1 MLDRVGTL
9 RAGSQ
14 WEPHDISGL
23 GEQLRYFSTPP
34 QIPRLRRL
42 ADPVTTRREDDAT
55 VALPLES
62 LTRTSLFGS
71 GIMPPVL
78 HPKSRMTSSLFA
90 TTVAACFLVVTMP
103 HLLPCPVPRARFAD
117 GEIMVDENGRRMRW
131 KKKDSTPKVEHG
143 IVQFNDVSAEDVQQ
157 GKDRVRRECPVP
169 KPGGMLGEWLG
180 FHKGEGE
187 IETRAGR

>member
-1 MLDRVGTL
+1 
-9 RAGSQ
+9 
-14 WEPHDISGL
+14 
-23 GEQLRYFSTPP
+23 
-34 QIPRLRRL
+34 
-42 ADPVTTRREDDAT
+42 
-55 VALPLES
+55 
-62 LTRTSLFGS
+62 
-71 GIMPPVL
+71 
-78 HPKSRMTSSLFA
+78 
-90 TTVAACFLVVTMP
+90 
-103 HLLPCPVPRARFAD
+103 
-117 GEIMVDENGRRMRW
+117 MVDENGRRMRW